1 MLSKRYINEIKE
13 KLNGKVID
21 LNLYKFSQY
30 NVFSNVKINRKPII
44 ELIQVL
50 QELGYKWTNGLR
62 LHINNFSDLTEQGKY
77 NTELLKTHRFIKFEN
92 DEHIE
97 LIYSGMRVPPRGTS
111 WKMFNQIR
119 NPNRLSIEDVLELYY
134 EYKTKSIHMLP
145 DIRDIK
151 IGDEFIIRCKNVSYS
166 FEIKSF
172 NYERVEDLF
181 PSLIIVDVKKEF
193 NKTTTEIFQTM
204 FTKEEFKKL
213 LRNETEGKIIRITHQ
228 FQNKT
233 IPIYYVKE

>member
-1 MLSKRYINEIKE
+1 MLNKRYINEIKE

-30 NVFSNVKINRKPII
+30 NVFSKECDINISETVIKINRKPII

-77 NTELLKTHRFIKFEN
+77 NTELLNTHRFIKFEN

-97 LIYSGMRVPPRGTS
+97 LIYSG
-111 WKMFNQIR
+111 MFNQIR

-134 EYKTKSIHMLP
+134 EYKTKSINILP

-151 IGDEFIIRCKNVSYS
+151 IGDEFIIRCKNVNYT

-213 LRNETEGKIIRITHQ
+213 LRNETEGQIIRITHQ
-228 FQNKT
+228 FQNKV